1 MFQFFPKFS
10 VVGEESESMESSS
23 DTESRIDSSG
33 NFLSRWFSDRCLLKT
48 KTLLIRFIMMG
59 RSEATLFSLSR
70 TFSGLYCLMVI
81 SIYISVTIN
90 KLTSSP
96 MHAPE
101 VEVSALL
108 LYLYLLSCLF
118 LVYLLV
124 CLVRHPHTHDHV
136 KSHGSGFL
144 RQGAVVFGIGSFIYH
159 LLEFIT
165 YFIIDLHPNCLD
177 IVHTV
182 ISFLAIIFICLQTVT
197 IIMYPRLNIQLA
209 NGIPHLG
216 LMHVVATNLII
227 WMRTVIRESFHAFHE
242 ATELKLHSPL
252 INFTKY
258 DDNSSVEDIQ
268 ELGIRERR
276 SADAGG
282 HSEHGFDLIEHFDM
296 EHCAN
301 KYHDDDFVEDILQ
314 QSSPFLFCFII
325 EFSLVGC
332 TVFYNTWHNVHT
344 RREAEAEA
352 AERRAA
358 SRPVVRKPNLCA
370 TLAKTNWSHSTMG
383 TVSGCFV
390 LLLTLLDLIVFFS
403 STGGGPSQEAVFE
416 YLGKVL
422 NTFINFLGIC
432 SAVAGF
438 IQIQNLADKEES
450 ATKDNGVDLFL
461 IDFGVFFIYIYS
473 SLTITV
479 GLFNIDPAIPGSV
492 HILNGVVEII
502 AVTFQTLLIHQL
514 LIKVERENYMKIV

>member
-1 MFQFFPKFS
+1 MI
-10 VVGEESESMESSS
+10 
-23 DTESRIDSSG
+23 TSG
-33 NFLSRWFSDRCLLKT
+33 H
-48 KTLLIRFIMMG
+48 
-59 RSEATLFSLSR
+59 
-70 TFSGLYCLMVI
+70 Y
-81 SIYISVTIN
+81 
-90 KLTSSP
+90 
-96 MHAPE
+96 
-101 VEVSALL
+101 
-108 LYLYLLSCLF
+108 
-118 LVYLLV
+118 
-124 CLVRHPHTHDHV
+124 RHYHHDHHHHHHHHHHHDHHIR
-136 KSHGSGFL
+136 SHGSGFL
-144 RQGAVVFGIGSFIYH
+144 RQGAAVFGVGSFIYH

-216 LMHVVATNLII
+216 LMHVVATNIII

-242 ATELKLHSPL
+242 ADEIKLHTPL
-252 INFTKY
+252 FNTTHYY
-258 DDNSSVEDIQ
+258 DNDTSEEVSDSMENIKEHVIAK
-268 ELGIRERR
+268 R
-276 SADAGG
+276 SAESGNT
-282 HSEHGFDLIEHFDM
+282 FDLIEHFDM

-314 QSSPFLFCFII
+314 QSSPFLFCFIV

-332 TVFYNTWHNVHT
+332 TVFYNTWNNVHT
-344 RREAEAEA
+344 RSEAEIAEVTQEA
-352 AERRAA
+352 RFAK
-358 SRPVVRKPNLCA
+358 PVRKPNLCA
-370 TLAKTNWSHSTMG
+370 TLAKTNWSHSTLG

-390 LLLTLLDLIVFFS
+390 LLLTLLDLIIFFS
-403 STGGGPSQEAVFE
+403 SSGHKQEAVFE

-432 SAVAGF
+432 SAVVGF
-438 IQIQNLADKEES
+438 VQIQNLADKEES

-461 IDFGVFFIYIYS
+461 IDFGVFFIYINS

-479 GLFNIDPAIPGSV
+479 GVFNIDPSIPGSV

-514 LIKVERENYMKIV
+514 LIKVGIREKFKCDPHSIFRRSNLRTLICTVARLSHFYLSSTSPSGYLIPLSFPGAKPRLLKQNSMEDPLGSGFKE